1 MATSAQTVLVA
12 PDSFKGTFSA
22 PQVAGAIG
30 FTLEFPLQRAYRRA
44 RAVQLWADAFLT
56 APSP

>member
-1 MATSAQTVLVA
+1 MNGS
-12 PDSFKGTFSA
+12 
-22 PQVAGAIG
+22 GAIG

-56 APSP
+56 PPAR